1 MFFLIWGIKFLHST
15 NVSIMNFKQ
24 KIYFFS
30 QTKTDGDQSMPEIL
44 GGKGANLAEMCKLGL
59 PVPPG
64 FTLATRL
71 CNDFLKNKKLS
82 LSLKKNIKKHVKKTE
97 GVVGA
102 SFGGKN
108 PLLLS
113 VRSGAPVSMPGMME
127 TVLNVGLTSKTIPHL
142 IVRSGSERFAYDS
155 YRRLIMMYADVVM
168 EKALGL
174 NKSNTEVRIK
184 MENLLKEMKKKKK
197 YKDDSSVS
205 AKHWKEL
212 SFKYL
217 ALIKKDFGVE
227 FPDDPYSQLFGA
239 IEAVFSSW
247 NGKRAQEYR
256 AFENIPDAM
265 GTAVSVQAMVFG
277 NLGEGCGTGVAFTRN
292 PSTGENKFYGEW
304 LQNAQGEDVV
314 AGTRTPHPILAESGL
329 KNSLEKTMPAAF
341 LELDRTRKQLEKH
354 FDDMQDIEFTIQ
366 DHKLWMLQTRTG
378 KRTGIAAVKIATDMV
393 GERLISKKTALSR
406 VCPNQIYESLLK
418 NIEPDSLVEEKAL
431 GAGLPAGPGA
441 SCGAVVFSAEKAEE
455 LGRAGKSV
463 ILVREETSPEDIRG
477 MHYSDG
483 ILTSRGGLTSHAALV
498 ARGWG
503 KSCVVGCQTLHINK
517 NMLSGSVG
525 DTKIKEGDWIT
536 LSGSTG
542 EIFKGR
548 LPLFQ
553 NPLSRSG
560 PLNELLSW
568 ADHTRKLKIRT
579 NADTPED
586 CKKALGFGAEGIGLC
601 RTEHMFF
608 DEKRVRGF
616 RKMILSDDKK
626 SRVSHL
632 ANLLPFQTKD
642 FYNILKVMESKP
654 VTVRLLDPPLHEFI
668 TIQDKEVEL
677 LALDLKQTKSSVLA
691 RIEFLKE
698 SNPMLGHR
706 GCRLGI
712 SYPEITEMQARALL
726 GAGMKLKKEGFNPN
740 IEIMIPLVSHINE
753 FVNQKNVVDGVYK
766 ELLGARGVSL
776 KYRVGT
782 MIEVPR
788 ACLIAEE
795 IAQHADFFSFGTNDL
810 TQTTFGFSRDDTGSF
825 FESYFESN
833 ILPGDPFE
841 KIDKDGVGRLMSIA
855 VSGGRK
861 TKKTISIGICGE
873 HGGEPD
879 SIRFCSELGL
889 NYVSCSPFRIP
900 IARLAAAQVEL

>member
-142 IVRSGSERFAYDS
+142 VVRSGSERFAYDS

-184 MENLLKEMKKKKK
+184 MERLLKEMKKKKK

-314 AGTRTPHPILAESGL
+314 AGIRTPHPILAESGL

-406 VCPNQIYESLLK
+406 VRPNQIYESLLK
-418 NIEPDSLVEEKAL
+418 NIEPDSLIGAKAL